1 MKFLPELNVDNVTVD
16 PYLKTQEKEHTNI
29 QI

>member
-1 MKFLPELNVDNVTVD
+1 MKFLPELNVDHVTVD
-16 PYLKTQEKEHTNI
+16 PYLMTQEKEHANI